1 MIRFVVPRVQQFGIM
16 DYIASRSGSLDQ
28 LAGVLHYE
36 DLPEC
41 LSFPSGTYVFL
52 ALDQLTPGG
61 IRMVIELQDRLCA
74 AGLPVLNDPRR
85 TLLRYDLLAA
95 LHREGINRHGV
106 VRAAGDRKR
115 LRYPVFLREEHRH
128 NGSLTPLL
136 VSPAAVDA
144 AVGRAVLKGHRLED
158 LLLVEYCDTRDA
170 NGLYR
175 KYSAFR
181 VGPAVFVRGMGWG
194 HDWMLKASGFEFSEA
209 MLREERSYAEANPW
223 GDQLRRVFELG
234 GTDFGRID
242 FAVVDGRVEA
252 WEINLNPTIGPTSRT
267 MKEDW
272 VTVLRQPARDL
283 FHQRFKAALEAI
295 DTPDTG
301 APLPINL
308 GAVTR
313 RDAVPVVRPDARE
326 GLLVRLAR
334 AARPLKPL
342 LDGAARLAAPVVARV
357 ARWLR

>member
-1 MIRFVVPRVQQFGIM
+1 MIWFVAPKAQQFGIL
-16 DYIASRSGSLDQ
+16 DYVASRSGSLDQ
-28 LAGVLHYE
+28 LVGVLHYE
-36 DLPEC
+36 DLKERTSLPR
-41 LSFPSGTYVFL
+41 GTYVFL

-61 IRMVIELQDRLCA
+61 TRMVIELQDRLRA
-74 AGLPVLNDPRR
+74 AGQPVLNDPRH
-85 TLLRYDLLAA
+85 TLLRYELLAA
-95 LHREGINRHGV
+95 LHREGLNRHGV
-106 VRAAGDRKR
+106 VRASGDRSG

-144 AVGRAVLKGHRLED
+144 AVGRAVIKGHRLED
-158 LLLVEYCDTRDA
+158 LLLVEYCDTRDP

-175 KYSAFR
+175 KYSAFV

-209 MLREERSYAEANPW
+209 MLLEERAYAEANPW
-223 GDQLRRVFELG
+223 GDQLRRIFELAR
-234 GTDFGRID
+234 TDFGRID
-242 FAVVDGRVEA
+242 FAVVDSRVET

-283 FHQRFKAALEAI
+283 FHQRFKAALETI
-295 DTPDTG
+295 DTPTG
-301 APLPINL
+301 DAPVPVNL
-308 GAVTR
+308 GGATR
-313 RDAVPVVRPDARE
+313 RDAVPVVRPPARE
-326 GLLVRLAR
+326 GLLVQLAR

-342 LDGAARLAAPVVARV
+342 LDGAARLAAPAVARV